1 MKIFSRIIF
10 NMKIS
15 RYTVS
20 MVAYTNYHSFT
31 AVLCS
36 YATAQFG
43 SHFISFW
50 GGILDFHIATS
61 LCEPMHSLEDWLS
74 GIKHTI

>member
-1 MKIFSRIIF
+1 M
-10 NMKIS
+10 
-15 RYTVS
+15 VS
-20 MVAYTNYHSFT
+20 MVAYTNYNFFT

-50 GGILDFHIATS
+50 EASLTS
-61 LCEPMHSLEDWLS
+61 TLPLPCVN
-74 GIKHTI
+74 